1 MHPSLRSYSHFIA
14 VRDGTESQRLDYKVR
29 IEAKK
34 CNFACA
40 RTNFS
45 HARALTFR
53 TPAHISRPGGVS
65 GRHLR
70 EGVCAI
76 WVQSSGGWPRLK
88 SAQRGQT
95 VECVRTRPAQSQRR
109 LLAPKHMD
117 TQQGGFGV
125 VEGASPLCVGLR
137 GDWGRPGQGRRTP
150 HCVAPL
156 RAERAMPRMVA

>member
-1 MHPSLRSYSHFIA
+1 MVLKDNGI
-14 VRDGTESQRLDYKVR
+14 DYKVR

-45 HARALTFR
+45 HARALFR
-53 TPAHISRPGGVS
+53 THAHISRPGGVS

-70 EGVCAI
+70 WCLCPVWA
-76 WVQSSGGWPRLK
+76 QSSGGPTLLK

-95 VECVRTRPAQSQRR
+95 VECVRTRPAHSQRR
-109 LLAPKHMD
+109 PLAPKHMD

-125 VEGASPLCVGLR
+125 LEGASPLCVGLR
-137 GDWGRPGQGRRTP
+137 GDWGRPGQGQRTP

-156 RAERAMPRMVA
+156 RAERPMPRMVA